1 MTTTTDNET
10 IDLRDEIEF
19 LRQLVERL
27 LTELKQAREARV
39 DVPVYVQP
47 QPIIIQQPV
56 IPDWPGGLVTSPP
69 PWFQGPWYIDTIGVC
84 GTSIGNIPDG
94 NTASFNADVPQLQWA
109 TP

>member
-39 DVPVYVQP
+39 DAPVYVPP

-56 IPDWPGGLVTSPP
+56 IRDWPGGLVESPP
-69 PWFQGPWYIDTIGVC
+69 PWFQGPWYSDITGGC
-84 GTSIGNIPDG
+84 GPSIGNIPDG
-94 NTASFNADVPQLQWA
+94 ITASFNADVPQLQWA